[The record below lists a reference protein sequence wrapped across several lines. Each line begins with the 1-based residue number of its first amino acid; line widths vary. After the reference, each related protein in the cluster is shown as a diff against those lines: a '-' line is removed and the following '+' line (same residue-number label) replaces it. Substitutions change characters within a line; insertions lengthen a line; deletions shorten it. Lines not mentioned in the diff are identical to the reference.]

1 MKKCEQT
8 ASILGHEHGLIL
20 LLLYDEDSIS
30 HTYKQYNMM
39 SRIYRNVSS
48 AETSVRRSI
57 SDLNMTT
64 KKQSQVSLQ
73 HRGDN
78 SGGRQ
83 GPIID
88 STTQQMS
95 ISKRKRREYR
105 RQGPVN
111 DSMTSSLQTLRGNR
125 REYRRQMPVKDSMT
139 NDFVC
144 LVRNEFC
151 SERRDEKSRWKVI
164 ASTPQRVVI
173 KPEYNPST
181 FDIEPSLRRYNSE
194 VPISAALRFRFE
206 LTLVYTDGFYI
217 QVKDMIEGRPSGLP
231 LGEGRRRAIIDST
244 QRKIS
249 RRCKNIVKVLNGNS
263 KKINDVPCEEDL
275 QKMYHHQFGA
285 KLRGESFMIN
295 RPSILRESEESDNG
309 NAFAA
314 VLLAIVCLFGSVVAL
329 KVCEVGTSLYQ
340 LI

>member
-48 AETSVRRSI
+48 AETSVRREI
-57 SDLNMTT
+57 SDLESTNMTT
-64 KKQSQVSLQ
+64 KQSQVSLLQ
-73 HRGDN
+73 QR
-78 SGGRQ
+78 
-83 GPIID
+83 GPIND
-88 STTQQMS
+88 SMTQQMS
-95 ISKRKRREYR
+95 IKRKRREYR